1 MTPHLTA
8 HRRCLTGLQPAAA
21 GRACS
26 LGWPGWPIRPWRPAG
41 IGSVAYTG
49 CHTCASPQPY
59 ELIAAAW
66 PPLAARPKYLAA
78 SATRPAL
85 TPLSTNT
92 QLNSKRNIRGCNA
105 CVDGRDTD
113 TQRAHTEPAIGLYNN
128 SHYNSR
134 ICDRP
139 VSDYNAHRSPRTV
152 CRA

>member
-113 TQRAHTEPAIGLYNN
+113 TQRAHTDMRSASIIIVITIVGYAIGQFPT
-128 SHYNSR
+128 
-134 ICDRP
+134 IMQ
-139 VSDYNAHRSPRTV
+139 HRSPRTV